1 MNVMNEQLLYF
12 PHIWQQKKQKKQKLS
27 NLTSPLACNL
37 IHAKYAD
44 TVFVDLYV

>member
-12 PHIWQQKKQKKQKLS
+12 PHIRQQKKKQLN

-37 IHAKYAD
+37 IRGKYVD
-44 TVFVDLYV
+44 TVFVDLYLEI